1 MASAIGRFEG
11 GVRAL
16 VCGGCCELNTEA
28 HALLVELGEAMG
40 TLSAAESKEDARQ
53 CRALEIRGVR
63 QRVAVQIWRDY
74 QQHINARMQYADPDG
89 DARLR
94 NADEVE
100 QEAAEWQQ
108 KAERV
113 HNEWYNQRKRRPQEF
128 GV

>member
-1 MASAIGRFEG
+1 MLSSRFTEDEAG
-11 GVRAL
+11 
-16 VCGGCCELNTEA
+16 ELPELRRVDA
-28 HALLVELGEAMG
+28 LGEQVG
-40 TLSAAESKEDARQ
+40 DAVI
-53 CRALEIRGVR
+53 AGE
-63 QRVAVQIWRDY
+63 
-74 QQHINARMQYADPDG
+74 HINARMQYADPDG
-89 DARLR
+89 DAKLR

>member
-1 MASAIGRFEG
+1 MLATRITCSALRVSAVGISSLEKSCRGQPCSDH
-11 GVRAL
+11 RA
-16 VCGGCCELNTEA
+16 
-28 HALLVELGEAMG
+28 
-40 TLSAAESKEDARQ
+40 
-53 CRALEIRGVR
+53 
-63 QRVAVQIWRDY
+63 WRDY

-89 DARLR
+89 DAKLR

>member
-1 MASAIGRFEG
+1 
-11 GVRAL
+11 
-16 VCGGCCELNTEA
+16 
-28 HALLVELGEAMG
+28 MG

-89 DARLR
+89 DAKLR

-100 QEAAEWQQ
+100 QEAAEWQPL
-108 KAERV
+108 AL
-113 HNEWYNQRKRRPQEF
+113 HSPPTPIT
-128 GV
+128 

>member
-1 MASAIGRFEG
+1 
-11 GVRAL
+11 
-16 VCGGCCELNTEA
+16 
-28 HALLVELGEAMG
+28 MG

-89 DARLR
+89 NARLR

>member
-1 MASAIGRFEG
+1 M
-11 GVRAL
+11 
-16 VCGGCCELNTEA
+16 
-28 HALLVELGEAMG
+28 
-40 TLSAAESKEDARQ
+40 
-53 CRALEIRGVR
+53 
-63 QRVAVQIWRDY
+63 AVQIWRDY

-89 DARLR
+89 DAKLR

>member
-1 MASAIGRFEG
+1 MRCLLGL
-11 GVRAL
+11 VRQWA
-16 VCGGCCELNTEA
+16 
-28 HALLVELGEAMG
+28 G

-74 QQHINARMQYADPDG
+74 QQHINARMQYTDPDS

>member
-1 MASAIGRFEG
+1 
-11 GVRAL
+11 
-16 VCGGCCELNTEA
+16 
-28 HALLVELGEAMG
+28 
-40 TLSAAESKEDARQ
+40 
-53 CRALEIRGVR
+53 
-63 QRVAVQIWRDY
+63 
-74 QQHINARMQYADPDG
+74 MQYADPDG